1 MTILYDW
8 KKIYTASRGKVRDI
22 VVILDYLTNKTKPMS
37 VKSRLYKFYGLNFWG
52 TSYLLYPERLLR
64 FKHCYTLNEI
74 AEYMALAS
82 YRNYSEYLMSGDST
96 LKLTHSP
103 VSQQKI
109 NTNRLLQIK
118 GDKIHFLFEEVMEK

>member
-8 KKIYTASRGKVRDI
+8 KKIHTASRGKVRDI
-22 VVILDYLTNKTKPMS
+22 VIILNYLTFKTKPRS
-37 VKSRLYKFYGLNFWG
+37 KSDRLYNFYGRDFSG
-52 TSYLLYPERLLR
+52 TSYLLYPDKLLR
-64 FKHCYTLNEI
+64 FKHCYTLTEI

-109 NTNRLLQIK
+109 NTNRLLQIS